1 MSRRTPAPRP
11 HARLVACALGVAALA
26 TLTACGG
33 SSTSTTATAGPGTSS
48 AAASSPSATST
59 PTSAF
64 ALLPESVLAP
74 MSPLVYS
81 SPAGADAGMV
91 AQGAKPAVNA
101 VFGGGISREMTYQ
114 GKTVGGVELYRF
126 DTGVPADARAKFV
139 PLMVQSFAQ
148 VAPKPTTLAGTKVE
162 VADGARGT
170 DVSVVGWTQGDDV
183 VLVWAQGLPATQQI
197 AAQYIAQS
205 SKG

>member
-1 MSRRTPAPRP
+1 MLL
-11 HARLVACALGVAALA
+11 LVSVAALS
-26 TLTACGG
+26 ACGG
-33 SSTSTTATAGPGTSS
+33 SSTSTTATAAPGSSSPAPSSSS
-48 AAASSPSATST
+48 AAPSSSS
-59 PTSAF
+59 SF
-64 ALLPESVLAP
+64 ALLPESVLAA
-74 MSPLVYS
+74 MTPLVYS
-81 SPAGADAGMV
+81 TPAGADAGMV

-114 GKTVGGVELYRF
+114 GMTVGGVELYRF
-126 DTGVPADARAKFV
+126 DAGVPADARAKFV

-148 VAPKPTTLAGTKVE
+148 VAPKPSTLAGTKVQ

-170 DVSVVGWTQGDDV
+170 DVSVVGWAQGDDV